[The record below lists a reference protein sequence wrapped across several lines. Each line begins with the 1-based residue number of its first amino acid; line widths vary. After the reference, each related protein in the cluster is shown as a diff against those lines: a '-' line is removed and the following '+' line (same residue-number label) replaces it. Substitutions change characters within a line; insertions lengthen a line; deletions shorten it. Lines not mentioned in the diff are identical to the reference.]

1 MLTGTSLREKEVG
14 AQKSIRRSLLLN
26 TVISQTSY
34 VALALVTYCAFAVRT
49 RITGEALTNYN
60 LFTSLA
66 ILKIISASM
75 LGVVQ
80 HIPNTLQCLAAM
92 KRIETFL
99 DGANQDDQRLLLSPQ
114 SLEALSGKSRYSGQ
128 DELIACLSKVSC
140 GYTGASS
147 VIEKVDCSF
156 QSGKFHIVTGSLGS
170 GKSTLLK
177 AILGELKITQ
187 GSISAPGI
195 IAYCDQLPW
204 LWNATVEENITGPHE
219 RDEIWLQRVLWA
231 CGLDQDMQHMSKGST
246 VGEGGSSLSGG
257 QKNRVSLARAVY
269 SRAKFVLLDD
279 ILSGLDSRTELLVFS
294 RVFGPYGLLKAN
306 GCTIALATN
315 SKRWFSYADSIIIL
329 EKGHDTLQGTP
340 SKLGEKLGIVSV
352 SEKVLRIDTTILL
365 ADSAAALINPLPTE
379 TKSPVSRLR
388 PDSEVYSQY
397 FKSFGFY
404 YTALYFALLALYVG
418 SIQMQS
424 VWLKWWAAAE
434 TMAGSKLIV
443 QASVFTAISCIA
455 ILLSISLFGY
465 SLLSL
470 LARSS
475 LHLHVR
481 QWEALMKVTYVAWIT
496 QSIGGV
502 INRFSQDVMIIDT
515 QLANAFI
522 NTAMQVCT
530 SIAST
535 VLLIVATPYIGIAVP
550 FLSAI
555 FWVIQHV
562 YLRTSKQLRTLDLE
576 AKAPLCAHFLQSA
589 SGLASIKA
597 FGWSE
602 NYREKNIQL
611 LRNSQVPYYLL
622 GSVQNWL
629 ALVLN
634 LVVAGLA
641 TAVVSIAF
649 NLKDLDTGYL
659 GLALTGIMD
668 IGFHFEILI
677 QSWTSLETSLGA
689 VARMNQ
695 FVNELPQEAEGQIAP
710 STSWPERGEINIQN
724 LTASYSIDSAAS
736 SVLKDISLYIK
747 AGEKVAICGR
757 TGSGKSSIISAIF
770 GLLRTTSGTITVD
783 DLDATSVRATAL
795 RAGIMLLTQD
805 PYFVNGSIRH
815 NLLLHRASGVADD
828 TIVSAL
834 ERTGLSVKLGLHKG
848 ESSVSDS
855 LDKLLVPE
863 DMLTRGEMQL
873 FAITRAILS
882 TSKILI
888 LDEPTSGLDAASDQI
903 VQRVLWE
910 HCTAGN

>member
-1 MLTGTSLREKEVG
+1 
-14 AQKSIRRSLLLN
+14 
-26 TVISQTSY
+26 
-34 VALALVTYCAFAVRT
+34 
-49 RITGEALTNYN
+49 
-60 LFTSLA
+60 
-66 ILKIISASM
+66 
-75 LGVVQ
+75 
-80 HIPNTLQCLAAM
+80 
-92 KRIETFL
+92 
-99 DGANQDDQRLLLSPQ
+99 
-114 SLEALSGKSRYSGQ
+114 
-128 DELIACLSKVSC
+128 
-140 GYTGASS
+140 
-147 VIEKVDCSF
+147 
-156 QSGKFHIVTGSLGS
+156 
-170 GKSTLLK
+170 
-177 AILGELKITQ
+177 
-187 GSISAPGI
+187 
-195 IAYCDQLPW
+195 
-204 LWNATVEENITGPHE
+204 
-219 RDEIWLQRVLWA
+219 
-231 CGLDQDMQHMSKGST
+231 
-246 VGEGGSSLSGG
+246 
-257 QKNRVSLARAVY
+257 
-269 SRAKFVLLDD
+269 
-279 ILSGLDSRTELLVFS
+279 
-294 RVFGPYGLLKAN
+294 
-306 GCTIALATN
+306 
-315 SKRWFSYADSIIIL
+315 
-329 EKGHDTLQGTP
+329 
-340 SKLGEKLGIVSV
+340 
-352 SEKVLRIDTTILL
+352 
-365 ADSAAALINPLPTE
+365 
-379 TKSPVSRLR
+379 
-388 PDSEVYSQY
+388 
-397 FKSFGFY
+397 
-404 YTALYFALLALYVG
+404 
-418 SIQMQS
+418 
-424 VWLKWWAAAE
+424 
-434 TMAGSKLIV
+434 MAGSKLIV

-455 ILLSISLFGY
+455 ILLSISLSGY

-481 QWEALMKVTYVAWIT
+481 QWEALMKVTYVSWIT

-530 SIAST
+530 SIANT

-550 FLSAI
+550 FLCAI

-649 NLKDLDTGYL
+649 NLKDLDAGYL

-689 VARMNQ
+689 VARMNH

-834 ERTGLSVKLGLHKG
+834 ERTGLSVKLGLHMG
-848 ESSVSDS
+848 ESSVSDI
-855 LDKLLVPE
+855 LDKPLVPE
-863 DMLTRGEMQL
+863 DMLTKGEMQL

-903 VQRVLWE
+903 WLL
-910 HCTAGN
+910 

>member
-1 MLTGTSLREKEVG
+1 MFS
-14 AQKSIRRSLLLN
+14 
-26 TVISQTSY
+26 
-34 VALALVTYCAFAVRT
+34 AVL
-49 RITGEALTNYN
+49 LTN
-60 LFTSLA
+60 S
-66 ILKIISASM
+66 
-75 LGVVQ
+75 
-80 HIPNTLQCLAAM
+80 
-92 KRIETFL
+92 
-99 DGANQDDQRLLLSPQ
+99 
-114 SLEALSGKSRYSGQ
+114 
-128 DELIACLSKVSC
+128 
-140 GYTGASS
+140 
-147 VIEKVDCSF
+147 
-156 QSGKFHIVTGSLGS
+156 SLGS

-204 LWNATVEENITGPHE
+204 LWNTTVDENITGPHE

-269 SRAKFVLLDD
+269 SRAKLVLLDD

-340 SKLGEKLGIVSV
+340 SELGEKLGIVSV

-502 INRFSQDVMIIDT
+502 INRFSQDVMIINT

-522 NTAMQVCT
+522 NTAM
-530 SIAST
+530 
-535 VLLIVATPYIGIAVP
+535 
-550 FLSAI
+550 
-555 FWVIQHV
+555 
-562 YLRTSKQLRTLDLE
+562 QLRTLDLE

-724 LTASYSIDSAAS
+724 LTASYSIDPAAS
-736 SVLKDISLYIK
+736 SVLKDISLHIK

-757 TGSGKSSIISAIF
+757 TGSGKSSIVSAIF
-770 GLLRTTSGTITVD
+770 GLLRTTSGTITID
-783 DLDATSVRATAL
+783 DLDTTSVRASAL

-805 PYFVNGSIRH
+805 PYFVNGSIRQ

-848 ESSVSDS
+848 ESSVSDI
-855 LDKLLVPE
+855 LDNLLVPE
-863 DMLTRGEMQL
+863 DMLTRGETQL

-882 TSKILI
+882 TSQILI

-910 HCTAGN
+910 HCAAGNRTMICIAHKLRSIIDYDVVVVVNEGRIVEKGKPSELARTEGSLFGQLLSQSS